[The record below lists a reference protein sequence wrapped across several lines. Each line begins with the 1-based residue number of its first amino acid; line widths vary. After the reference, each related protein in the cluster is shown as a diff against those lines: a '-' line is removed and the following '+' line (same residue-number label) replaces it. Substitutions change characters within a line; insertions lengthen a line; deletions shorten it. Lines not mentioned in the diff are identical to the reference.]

1 MPVAAA
7 ASEPLQGKYG
17 DDHPQT
23 AVVEYSTL
31 IRYDE
36 TAIDEHDLN
45 TLLDTD
51 QQQIYLNTGVYANVA

>member
-1 MPVAAA
+1 VPVPAA

-17 DDHPQT
+17 DDQPQT

-36 TAIDEHDLN
+36 TELDEHDLN
-45 TLLDTD
+45 T
-51 QQQIYLNTGVYANVA
+51 AARH